1 VEFTYLFS
9 PELRKG
15 FRIAVLVVCLAPQE
29 LVHFPLNMGCENVMS
44 VVKFV
49 LPSSFQLDFL
59 VSCQVPK

>member
-1 VEFTYLFS
+1 MEFTDLFF
-9 PELRKG
+9 PELSKG
-15 FRIAVLVVCLAPQE
+15 FHIAILVVYLALQE
-29 LVHFPLNMGCENVMS
+29 LVRFPPNMGCENVMS